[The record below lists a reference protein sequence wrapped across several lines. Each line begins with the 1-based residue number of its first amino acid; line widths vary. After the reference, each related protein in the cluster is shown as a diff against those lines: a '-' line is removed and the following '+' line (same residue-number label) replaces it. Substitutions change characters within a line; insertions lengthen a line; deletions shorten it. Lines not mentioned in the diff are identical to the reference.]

1 MTTEEFSNEFD
12 TALDSYKRLK
22 NFDSQENLDSLEFNE
37 YEKSVFLTKAQEELI
52 ISTYDGRNA
61 EGQTFEGTEESRR
74 SLSSLIKTY
83 STSTLLDGKIG
94 LSPYS
99 KFFSLPQDLW
109 YITYEA
115 VTLNDTSSCL
125 NGLDIVVTPIT
136 QDSYYRISKNP
147 FRNAGKRRALR
158 LDISNNVVEIVSKY
172 NISKYLENWTIDR
185 LGLTD
190 QAIIRISV
198 YELLYT
204 NTPNLVCIN
213 EAIELSKKY
222 SDEKVS
228 KMINGV
234 LDKIYHEVEDK
245 SE

>member
-115 VTLNDTSSCL
+115 ITLSDTSSCL
-125 NGLDIVVTPIT
+125 NNLDIVVTPIT

-158 LDISNNVVEIVSKY
+158 LDASNNVVEIISKY
-172 NISKYLENWTIDR
+172 NISKYLVR
-185 LGLTD
+185 
-190 QAIIRISV
+190 
-198 YELLYT
+198 Y
-204 NTPNLVCIN
+204 
-213 EAIELSKKY
+213 LSKPAPII
-222 SDEKVS
+222 VS
-228 KMINGV
+228 TLPADLTINGIKEKTECELNPIMHRAILERAV
-234 LDKIYHEVEDK
+234 KMAFISKVQGTGK
-245 SE
+245 